1 MQGTQCKKCI
11 ANAIRNVNCYMIG
24 VIMDKWDVYYE
35 MLEYMSGEELAYRLV
50 AAMSTNEAME
60 NFEYIDSCHDLGI
73 FNEDEDED

>member
-1 MQGTQCKKCI
+1 
-11 ANAIRNVNCYMIG
+11 MIG

-35 MLEYMSGEELAYRLV
+35 MLEYMSGEELAYHLV

-60 NFEYIDSCHDLGI
+60 NFEYIDCCHDLGI